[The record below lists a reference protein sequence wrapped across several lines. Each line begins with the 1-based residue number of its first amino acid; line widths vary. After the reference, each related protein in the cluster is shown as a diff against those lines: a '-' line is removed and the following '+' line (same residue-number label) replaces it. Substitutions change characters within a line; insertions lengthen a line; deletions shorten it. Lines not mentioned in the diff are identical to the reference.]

1 MFEKHQGGREF
12 RQVQT
17 VSSWRDAEVE
27 ETGLLDALFTASGAS
42 KRYQAGETIFV
53 EGYDTNT
60 VYQIRSGTVR
70 ICILTPD
77 GRRQIS
83 RFVTSGGVLG
93 LIAQYSQD
101 CLVEAVDE
109 VEMLHCP
116 RKLLNAN
123 VSIDE
128 VLREEVQQIIVDELV
143 ASRKHILMLGR
154 LTAAERAAG
163 FLLGLANGVGR
174 NSKDGFIKVPMS
186 RQDIADH
193 LGLTIETVSRTI
205 NALKRNGLIEM
216 PAPDQVR
223 VTDLEGLSRLAYQA

>member
-12 RQVQT
+12 RQIQT
-17 VSSWRDAEVE
+17 VPGWKDTEDD
-27 ETGLLDALFTASGAS
+27 TGLLDTLFAANGTS

-53 EGYDTNT
+53 EGYDTHT
-60 VYQIRSGTVR
+60 VYQIRTGTVR

-101 CLVEAVDE
+101 CLVEAVNE
-109 VEMLHCP
+109 VELLHCP
-116 RKLLNAN
+116 RKLLDAN
-123 VSIDE
+123 ISIDE
-128 VLREEVQQIIVDELV
+128 ILRDEVQQIIVDELV

-154 LTAAERAAG
+154 LTAAERAAS
-163 FLLGLANGVGR
+163 FLLGLTGSAGLG
-174 NSKDGFIKVPMS
+174 SKDGFIKVPMS

-205 NALKRNGLIEM
+205 NALKRSGLIEM

-223 VTDLEGLSRLAYQA
+223 ITDFAGLNRLANQV